1 MRVCFILAV
10 ALLLLPAVGRAQ
22 VYVNQAALD
31 QLAGIE
37 KPVMVPVAPQPAPAR
52 RVVYRPH
59 VKMVVKPVVK
69 PVAPVQVASAAV
81 VPKVVAPVK
90 PVAPTAPVVPA
101 VVRPA
106 YKGPVTI
113 KFQPGSDVLPPGAA
127 AALVGVC
134 GLTVPVTVDA
144 RAADDAADPS
154 AALRLSLARALAVK
168 TALTGCGVPATR
180 VLPRALGDVA
190 GADENAVT
198 VGALSK

>member
-1 MRVCFILAV
+1 LILAV
-10 ALLLLPAVGRAQ
+10 ALLMLPASGRAQ

-37 KPVMVPVAPQPAPAR
+37 APAAQPPAVRPAPVR

-59 VKMVVKPVVK
+59 VKRIVKPA
-69 PVAPVQVASAAV
+69 APVQVASVAV
-81 VPKVVAPVK
+81 VPKVVPKLEAPVK
-90 PVAPTAPVVPA
+90 PAAPVVPA

-106 YKGPVTI
+106 YKGPVTL
-113 KFQPGSDVLPPGAA
+113 KFAPGSDALPAGAA
-127 AALVGVC
+127 AALAGVC
-134 GLTVPVTVDA
+134 ALTVPVTVDA
-144 RAADDAADPS
+144 RAADDASDPS

-168 TALTGCGVPATR
+168 AALAGCGVPGTR

>member
-59 VKMVVKPVVK
+59 VKTVVK
-69 PVAPVQVASAAV
+69 PVASLQVASAAV

>member
-37 KPVMVPVAPQPAPAR
+37 TPVMVPVAPQPAPAR

-59 VKMVVKPVVK
+59 VKPVVK

-113 KFQPGSDVLPPGAA
+113 KFQPGSDALPPGAA
-127 AALVGVC
+127 ALLVGVC

>member
-31 QLAGIE
+31 QLAGIK
-37 KPVMVPVAPQPAPAR
+37 KPVAAPAPVR

-59 VKMVVKPVVK
+59 LKTIVKPA
-69 PVAPVQVASAAV
+69 APVQVASAAV
-81 VPKVVAPVK
+81 MPKPVAPVK
-90 PVAPTAPVVPA
+90 PAAPVLPA
-101 VVRPA
+101 VVRPV

-113 KFQPGSDVLPPGAA
+113 EFAPGSDVLPAGAA
-127 AALVGVC
+127 AALVGLC
-134 GLTVPVTVDA
+134 GLSGPVTVDA

-154 AALRLSLARALAVK
+154 AALRHSLARALAVK
-168 TALTGCGVPATR
+168 SALAGCGVPGTR

-190 GADENAVT
+190 GADENSVT
-198 VGALSK
+198 VGILSK

>member
-1 MRVCFILAV
+1 M
-10 ALLLLPAVGRAQ
+10 LPAVGRAQ

-37 KPVMVPVAPQPAPAR
+37 RPAVAPPMVKPAPAR

-59 VKMVVKPVVK
+59 VKPPVKPA
-69 PVAPVQVASAAV
+69 APVQVASAAV
-81 VPKVVAPVK
+81 VPKVVPPVK
-90 PVAPTAPVVPA
+90 PAAPVAPA

-113 KFQPGSDVLPPGAA
+113 EFAPGSDALPAGAA
-127 AALVGVC
+127 AALAGVC
-134 GLTVPVTVDA
+134 ALRVPVTVDA
-144 RAADDAADPS
+144 RAADDASDPS

-168 TALTGCGVPATR
+168 AALTGCGVPGAR

>member
-1 MRVCFILAV
+1 LILAV
-10 ALLLLPAVGRAQ
+10 ALLMLPALGRAQ

-31 QLAGIE
+31 QLAGVE
-37 KPVMVPVAPQPAPAR
+37 APAAAPPVVRPAPAR

-59 VKMVVKPVVK
+59 VKTIVKPA
-69 PVAPVQVASAAV
+69 APVQVASAAV

-90 PVAPTAPVVPA
+90 PAAPVAPA
-101 VVRPA
+101 VVRPV
-106 YKGPVTI
+106 YKGPVTL
-113 KFQPGSDVLPPGAA
+113 KFAPGSDALPPGAA
-127 AALVGVC
+127 AALAGVC

-144 RAADDAADPS
+144 RAADDASDPS

-168 TALTGCGVPATR
+168 AALTGCGVPGTR

-198 VGALSK
+198 VGALNK